1 MIEVVATIR
10 IVEGGLAE
18 FVEKFKANCPAVL
31 AEDGCIDYCPTVDAE
46 TNIDRQDTDPNV
58 VTVLEKWR
66 DTAALEAHLQ
76 APHMQAFRK
85 TAGHLIASATLKILT
100 KA

>member
-1 MIEVVATIR
+1 MIEVVATIHV
-10 IVEGGLAE
+10 VEGGLAE

-31 AEDGCIDYCPTVDAE
+31 AEDGCIDYYPTVDAE
-46 TNIDRQDTDPNV
+46 TSINRQERDPNV

-66 DTAALEAHLQ
+66 DEAALQAHLN
-76 APHMQAFRK
+76 APHMQTFRE
-85 TAGHLIASATLKILT
+85 TAGHLIESATLKILK